1 MGMIDFTAYTLS
13 FFSLIITILLLVVF
27 SYLFREKQLFSRE
40 KIFQQLILIAIFV
53 VGLIFII
60 FTLPLD
66 IDTKNLLITLLG
78 IVSGAAIAFS
88 SSTFISNAM
97 AGIMLRL
104 IKPFRIGD
112 YIKINDTFGRVT
124 EINFLHTQ
132 IQSQERD
139 LVTIPNIALVSHPL
153 KTIRTSGTI
162 ISTELSLG
170 YNVPRKKIE
179 KNLLLAAE
187 KAKLEN
193 PFVHITELG
202 DFSIKYK
209 VGGLQKDVGSLIT
222 SSSDFKKHVVD
233 ALHGDSIEIVSP
245 TFMNQRQIQ
254 ENTLFIPLAEEES
267 TYEADIQKSVLEK
280 TTEQIIF
287 DRAIEAENLD
297 KIKNTMESI
306 HDRNKAMEEKVKTI
320 LDGNRKQRL
329 MMEIDALKEEEENL
343 KHGVEDLKK
352 LPDFTADIKDQ
363 EKDKIIKT
371 IESTMAQSNELE
383 KKQNRLLQRIETAHI
398 REGKMD

>member
-1 MGMIDFTAYTLS
+1 
-13 FFSLIITILLLVVF
+13 
-27 SYLFREKQLFSRE
+27 
-40 KIFQQLILIAIFV
+40 LILIAIFV

-162 ISTELSLG
+162 ISTELSLC
-170 YNVPRKKIE
+170 YNVQRKKIE
-179 KNLLLAAE
+179 KSLPLAAKKKNLRIPVCILLNRE
-187 KAKLEN
+187 
-193 PFVHITELG
+193 F
-202 DFSIKYK
+202 FYK
-209 VGGLQKDVGSLIT
+209 I
-222 SSSDFKKHVVD
+222 
-233 ALHGDSIEIVSP
+233 
-245 TFMNQRQIQ
+245 
-254 ENTLFIPLAEEES
+254 
-267 TYEADIQKSVLEK
+267 
-280 TTEQIIF
+280 
-287 DRAIEAENLD
+287 
-297 KIKNTMESI
+297 
-306 HDRNKAMEEKVKTI
+306 
-320 LDGNRKQRL
+320 
-329 MMEIDALKEEEENL
+329 
-343 KHGVEDLKK
+343 
-352 LPDFTADIKDQ
+352 
-363 EKDKIIKT
+363 
-371 IESTMAQSNELE
+371 
-383 KKQNRLLQRIETAHI
+383 
-398 REGKMD
+398 